1 MQKKFMLALV
11 LFISF
16 TSVFSQNKY
25 EWKEATSGGYTYKY
39 VANDPMQARYYTL
52 KNGLTV
58 ILSVNK
64 DEPRLQT
71 FIVTK
76 AGSKNDPADHTGL
89 AHYLEHMLFKGTDQY
104 GTKDWSQEKPL
115 LDQIESLYEV
125 YNHTTDI
132 EKRKVIYQQI
142 DSVSGKA
149 ATYSIANEYDKMMSN
164 IGAKG
169 TNAFT
174 SFEQTAYVNDIPTNQ
189 IDKWLTIEAERF
201 RNPVLRLFHTELEAV
216 YEEKNIGMDEDDTKV
231 FETLFAS
238 LFTNHNYGKQT
249 TIGTIEHLKNPSLVA
264 IKDFYNK
271 NYIPNN
277 MAIILAGDLDP
288 DATVKK
294 IEEHFS
300 FMEAKPV
307 NEYKFTPETPIT
319 APIIKTVVGPD
330 AEYVEMAYRFPGAN
344 TKDAQLLD
352 LMSSILSNGTA
363 GLMDLNLV
371 LKQKVLSCSAGA
383 WALKD
388 YSVLFID
395 GKAKE
400 GQSLEEVRKLLVDQ
414 INNLKTGNFDENII
428 KAVVSNYKR
437 QLIETNESNGG
448 RAYTLLN
455 SFTSGTNWADV
466 LATTD
471 YMSTLTKKDI
481 MAFADKYL
489 QDNYVCIYKKTGE
502 DKNVVKVEKPPITPV
517 AVNRDDQ
524 SAFLKNVLAMPV
536 TPIQPIFLNFN
547 KDIQK
552 AQIKQAPVYTVK
564 NSDNQLFNLYYV
576 FDMGKNN
583 DKKLPLA
590 IEYLQYLG
598 TDKLSAES
606 INKEFYKLACN
617 FGVSSGNDQVY
628 VSLSGLQE
636 NFEPAL
642 QLFENLLSNAKADDK
657 ALEGMIADMI
667 KQRADDKLNKDK
679 ISYEG
684 LMSYAIFGAKNPFND
699 VISNADLQKIKSAD
713 LVNMI
718 HQLTK
723 YQHQILYYG
732 PQSNLEFTNL
742 LAAYHRIPDALL
754 PVPTAIEYPFQ
765 KTEENQLYFAHYDGM
780 KQAQITW
787 TRRAGDFTPTNIPI
801 ANLFNEY
808 FGNGMSAIVF
818 QTIRESKALAYSTF
832 STYRIPKKKTDPFT
846 TFSFVGTQ
854 ADKFNDATAAMNELL
869 NVLPESPKLF
879 EAAKISLSNNISTTR
894 ITKSNI
900 LFTYLKA
907 QKLGIDYDI
916 RASVFEKLNTI
927 TFDDINKFHDIN
939 YSAKPYTYTVL
950 GDKTKVK
957 EADLMKLG
965 KVKYLSLEN
974 IFGY

>member
-1 MQKKFMLALV
+1 MQKKFMLALI

-25 EWKEATSGGYTYKY
+25 AWKEATSGGYTYKY
-39 VANDPMQARYYTL
+39 VDNDPMQARYYTL

-125 YNHTTDI
+125 YNHTTDVAQ
-132 EKRKVIYQQI
+132 RKLIYQQI

-189 IDKWLTIEAERF
+189 LDKWLTIEAERF
-201 RNPVLRLFHTELEAV
+201 RNPVLRIFHTELEAV

-249 TIGTIEHLKNPSLVA
+249 TIGTIEHLKNPSLLA

-288 DATVKK
+288 DATIKK

-300 FMEAKPV
+300 FMQAKPV
-307 NEYKFTPETPIT
+307 NEYKFTPEAPIT
-319 APIIKTVVGPD
+319 APIVKTVVGPD
-330 AEYVEMAYRFPGAN
+330 AEFVEMAYRFPGAN

-371 LKQKVLSCSAGA
+371 LKQKVLGCSAGS

-414 INNLKTGNFDENII
+414 INNLKTGNFDEDII

-524 SAFLKNVLAMPV
+524 STFLKTVLAMPV
-536 TPIQPIFLNFN
+536 TPIQPVFLNFN

-564 NSDNQLFNLYYV
+564 NNNNQLFNLYYV

-598 TDKLSAES
+598 TDKLSAEA

-642 QLFENLLSNAKADDK
+642 QLFENLLSNAKADEK
-657 ALEGMIADMI
+657 ALQGMIGDMI

-684 LMSYAIFGAKNPFND
+684 LMSYAIFGPKNPFND

-723 YQHQILYYG
+723 YEHQILYYG

-742 LAAYHRIPDALL
+742 LAAYHHIPDALL
-754 PVPTAIEYPFQ
+754 PVPKAIDYPYQ

-780 KQAQITW
+780 KQTQITW
-787 TRRAGDFTPTNIPI
+787 TRRAGDFSPTDIPI

-879 EAAKISLSNNISTTR
+879 EAAKISLSNNISTSR
-894 ITKSNI
+894 ITQSNI

-916 RASVFEKLNTI
+916 RASVFEKLNSF

-939 YSAKPYTYTVL
+939 YSGKPYTYTVL

-965 KVKYLSLEN
+965 KVTYLSLEN

>member
-231 FETLFAS
+231 FETLFSS

-249 TIGTIEHLKNPSLVA
+249 TIGTIEHLKNPSLIA

-288 DATVKK
+288 DATIKK

-319 APIIKTVVGPD
+319 APIVKTVVGPD

-352 LMSSILSNGTA
+352 LMGSILSNGTA

-371 LKQKVLSCSAGA
+371 LKQKVLSCSAGS

-524 SAFLKNVLAMPV
+524 STFLKNVLAMPV
-536 TPIQPIFLNFN
+536 TPIQPVFLNFN

-916 RASVFEKLNTI
+916 RASVFEKLNTF

-965 KVKYLSLEN
+965 KVTYLSLEN

>member
-1 MQKKFMLALV
+1 
-11 LFISF
+11 
-16 TSVFSQNKY
+16 
-25 EWKEATSGGYTYKY
+25 
-39 VANDPMQARYYTL
+39 
-52 KNGLTV
+52 
-58 ILSVNK
+58 
-64 DEPRLQT
+64 
-71 FIVTK
+71 
-76 AGSKNDPADHTGL
+76 
-89 AHYLEHMLFKGTDQY
+89 
-104 GTKDWSQEKPL
+104 
-115 LDQIESLYEV
+115 
-125 YNHTTDI
+125 
-132 EKRKVIYQQI
+132 
-142 DSVSGKA
+142 
-149 ATYSIANEYDKMMSN
+149 
-164 IGAKG
+164 
-169 TNAFT
+169 
-174 SFEQTAYVNDIPTNQ
+174 
-189 IDKWLTIEAERF
+189 
-201 RNPVLRLFHTELEAV
+201 
-216 YEEKNIGMDEDDTKV
+216 
-231 FETLFAS
+231 
-238 LFTNHNYGKQT
+238 
-249 TIGTIEHLKNPSLVA
+249 
-264 IKDFYNK
+264 
-271 NYIPNN
+271 
-277 MAIILAGDLDP
+277 
-288 DATVKK
+288 
-294 IEEHFS
+294 
-300 FMEAKPV
+300 
-307 NEYKFTPETPIT
+307 
-319 APIIKTVVGPD
+319 
-330 AEYVEMAYRFPGAN
+330 
-344 TKDAQLLD
+344 
-352 LMSSILSNGTA
+352 
-363 GLMDLNLV
+363 
-371 LKQKVLSCSAGA
+371 
-383 WALKD
+383 
-388 YSVLFID
+388 
-395 GKAKE
+395 
-400 GQSLEEVRKLLVDQ
+400 
-414 INNLKTGNFDENII
+414 
-428 KAVVSNYKR
+428 
-437 QLIETNESNGG
+437 
-448 RAYTLLN
+448 
-455 SFTSGTNWADV
+455 
-466 LATTD
+466 
-471 YMSTLTKKDI
+471 
-481 MAFADKYL
+481 
-489 QDNYVCIYKKTGE
+489 
-502 DKNVVKVEKPPITPV
+502 
-517 AVNRDDQ
+517 
-524 SAFLKNVLAMPV
+524 
-536 TPIQPIFLNFN
+536 
-547 KDIQK
+547 
-552 AQIKQAPVYTVK
+552 
-564 NSDNQLFNLYYV
+564 V

-916 RASVFEKLNTI
+916 RASVFEKLNTF

-965 KVKYLSLEN
+965 KVTYLSLEN

>member
-231 FETLFAS
+231 FETLFSS

-249 TIGTIEHLKNPSLVA
+249 TIGTIEHLKNPSLIA

-288 DATVKK
+288 DATIKK

-319 APIIKTVVGPD
+319 APIVKTVVGPD

-352 LMSSILSNGTA
+352 LMGSILSNGTA

-371 LKQKVLSCSAGA
+371 LKQKVLSCSAGS

-437 QLIETNESNGG
+437 QLIDTNESNGG

-536 TPIQPIFLNFN
+536 TPIQPVFLNFN

-742 LAAYHRIPDALL
+742 LMAYHKIPDALL
-754 PVPTAIEYPFQ
+754 PVPTAIEYPYQ

-916 RASVFEKLNTI
+916 RAKVFESLNTF

-950 GDKTKVK
+950 GDKTKVS
-957 EADLMKLG
+957 EADLSKLG